1 MGIIKTTVKRGGI
14 MFENILKKG
23 NIGTLEIRNRFVVPA
38 MGTGRA
44 ELNGFLNDNVIE
56 YYVERARGG
65 FGLIILEV
73 TGVDP
78 LGKAIPEQIMI
89 DDDKYIPKLKELAD
103 RIHAEGVKVF
113 PQLHHAGRQAVEK
126 ILNAQSVAP
135 SAISDP
141 MTRSMPRELT
151 IDEVYQLIEKFGNGA
166 VRAQKAGFDGVEI
179 HGAHGY
185 LVGQFLSGYSNKR
198 CDEFGGT
205 FHRRLRFAQDIIKNI
220 KKKCGQDFPICVR

>member
-78 LGKAIPEQIMI
+78 LGKRFPEQIMI
-89 DDDKYIPKLKELAD
+89 DDLSTVYPKLKELAD
-103 RIHAEGVKVF
+103 RIHAERIGLS
-113 PQLHHAGRQAVEK
+113 QLHHAGRQAVK
-126 ILNAQSVAP
+126 
-135 SAISDP
+135 
-141 MTRSMPRELT
+141 RS
-151 IDEVYQLIEKFGNGA
+151 
-166 VRAQKAGFDGVEI
+166 
-179 HGAHGY
+179 
-185 LVGQFLSGYSNKR
+185 
-198 CDEFGGT
+198 
-205 FHRRLRFAQDIIKNI
+205 
-220 KKKCGQDFPICVR
+220 

>member
-23 NIGTLEIRNRFVVPA
+23 NIRSLEIRNRFVVPA

-78 LGKAIPEQIMI
+78 LGKAIPAQIMI
-89 DDDKYIPKLKELAD
+89 DDDK
-103 RIHAEGVKVF
+103 
-113 PQLHHAGRQAVEK
+113 
-126 ILNAQSVAP
+126 
-135 SAISDP
+135 
-141 MTRSMPRELT
+141 
-151 IDEVYQLIEKFGNGA
+151 
-166 VRAQKAGFDGVEI
+166 
-179 HGAHGY
+179 
-185 LVGQFLSGYSNKR
+185 
-198 CDEFGGT
+198 
-205 FHRRLRFAQDIIKNI
+205 
-220 KKKCGQDFPICVR
+220 